1 MKTLQ
6 KKSTRETLVAQSC
19 IKAVEKL
26 PGGQSV
32 TQAILMGGRAC
43 CGSGYIER
51 A

>member
-1 MKTLQ
+1 MKILQEKTTRNTLN
-6 KKSTRETLVAQSC
+6 RQSC
-19 IKAVEKL
+19 NKAVEKL

-43 CGSGYIER
+43 CGSAYVER